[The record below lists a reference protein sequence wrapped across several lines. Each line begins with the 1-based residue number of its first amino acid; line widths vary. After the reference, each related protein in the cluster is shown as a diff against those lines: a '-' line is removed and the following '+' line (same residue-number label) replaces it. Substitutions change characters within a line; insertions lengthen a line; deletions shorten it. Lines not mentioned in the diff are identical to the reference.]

1 MIKKI
6 TIIALVF
13 LSLVSGI
20 TVTARSVNK
29 ENLKISFEVGNMKIR
44 TVDGS
49 FEGLEG
55 EVIFDASMPENARFN
70 LCIDASSVNT
80 GNERRDKHLR
90 NEDYFHVEKY
100 PTICFK
106 SESVEEVEGGF
117 LALGQLTMLGVTG
130 DVEIPFNYE
139 DGQLSGK
146 LIINRFD
153 YALGK
158 DVGTGKISEE
168 VIINIT
174 YSLNNQE

>member
-1 MIKKI
+1 M

-44 TVDGS
+44 TVEGS

-55 EVIFDASMPENARFN
+55 EVTFDASMPDNASFN

-80 GNERRDKHLR
+80 GNKRRDKHLR
-90 NEDYFHVEKY
+90 NEDYFHVDKY
-100 PTICFK
+100 PAICFQ
-106 SESVEEVEGGF
+106 SESLEEVEGGF
-117 LALGQLTMLGVTG
+117 LILGQLTMLGVTR

-139 DGQLSGK
+139 NGQLSGT
-146 LIINRFD
+146 LSINRFD
-153 YALGK
+153 FDLGK

-168 VIINIT
+168 VKINIT
-174 YSLNNQE
+174 YTLNN